1 MWCKCVG
8 LIVLQMH
15 SDFITQQCVA
25 FVPCTGDATGM
36 IDAISIAVCLAI
48 YHNCEAYAVHEGADG
63 HGDDMMKHVD

>member
-1 MWCKCVG
+1 
-8 LIVLQMH
+8 
-15 SDFITQQCVA
+15 
-25 FVPCTGDATGM
+25 M